1 MVKVFSGSSML
12 IGSMARTVL
21 VSSSI
26 TVLQS
31 SMEKESIVSMEWTI
45 NDKVEQANIPGV
57 QEII

>member
-1 MVKVFSGSSML
+1 ML
-12 IGSMARTVL
+12 IGSMARTVP

-31 SMEKESIVSMEWTI
+31 SMEKESVVSMEWTI